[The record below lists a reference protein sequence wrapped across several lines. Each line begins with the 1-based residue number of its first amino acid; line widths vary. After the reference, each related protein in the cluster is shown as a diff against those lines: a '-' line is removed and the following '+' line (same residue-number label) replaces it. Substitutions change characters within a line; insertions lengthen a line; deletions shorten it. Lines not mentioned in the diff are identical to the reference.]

1 MTKAH
6 NGNISTEGLELPSA
20 CDICGKS
27 RAHGGHV
34 KCSKIRQAQYRA
46 KRAAK

>member
-1 MTKAH
+1 MTKPI
-6 NGNISTEGLELPSA
+6 NGKITTEGLQLPSA

-27 RAHGGHV
+27 RAHGSHV
-34 KCSKIRQAQYRA
+34 KCSKIRQAQYQA

>member
-6 NGNISTEGLELPSA
+6 NGKISTEGLELPSA

-27 RAHGGHV
+27 RAHGSHV
-34 KCSKIRQAQYRA
+34 KCSKIRQTQYRA

>member
-6 NGNISTEGLELPSA
+6 NGKITTEGLQLPSA

-27 RAHGGHV
+27 RAHGSHV
-34 KCSKIRQAQYRA
+34 KSIWPQGRVE
-46 KRAAK
+46 